1 MLRGFITS
9 VIFLVPIVA
18 VPIIEAINPDAP
30 IYIGYAKFSGEPIS
44 AAICNDAKIDTM

>member
-1 MLRGFITS
+1 MTS

-30 IYIGYAKFSGEPIS
+30 ISIGYAKFSGEPIS
-44 AAICNDAKIDTM
+44 AAISHAARIVTM